1 MKNIFDFATKE
12 LSQDAFLSWFIASYD
27 EPEVS
32 EYSYEFINFLTGYH
46 FINVGDIKKVAIKQ
60 QCDGIDVVVDFWTN
74 DDLHYVLIIEDKT
87 TSSAH
92 TSQLEKYA
100 KTMDGWNNNEEGYI
114 NRRRKVFYK
123 VNHLTDQDKKELE
136 IGNKKYDES
145 DKWRVF
151 DINKIYSFFSNIK
164 ETESQILNS
173 YALHIKQIYKD
184 LNEVSD
190 LTINEWNYVNFET
203 FFRNVINEEFK
214 KRDWPYSFNSGM
226 WHGKVLSA
234 AFYYYPKNE
243 KLNKITKGGF
253 PSFAYPFIEF
263 VYRKYSNEILIY
275 SHISYHWYDDKKDK
289 NEPNRYTWKWSEYE
303 PNIEEAKAFMEE
315 VKKAIKEKVDVKVR
329 KMESKSSQSISKDSI
344 KITKSKEELEKAI
357 LDKLEIY
364 FEAFKIA
371 DERY

>member
-12 LSQDAFLSWFIASYD
+12 LSQDAFLSWFIASYN

-32 EYSYEFINFLTGYH
+32 KYSYKFINFLTGYH
-46 FINVGDIKKVAIKQ
+46 FNVGDIKKVTIKQ
-60 QCDGIDVVVDFWTN
+60 QCEDIDIVVDFWTKDN
-74 DDLHYVLIIEDKT
+74 LHYVLIIEDKT

-100 KTMDGWNNNEEGYI
+100 KIMDGWNNNEEGYI

-173 YALHIKQIYKD
+173 YVLHIKQIYKD

-190 LTINEWNYVNFET
+190 LPINEWNYVNFDT
-203 FFRNVINEEFK
+203 FFKNAVNEEFK
-214 KRDWPYSFNSGM
+214 KRDWPYSFNSWM
-226 WHGKVLSA
+226 WYGKTLCV
-234 AFYYYPKNE
+234 AFYYYSKNG
-243 KLNKITKGGF
+243 KLNKNTKGEF
-253 PSFAYPFIEF
+253 PSFAYPLIEF

-275 SHISYHWYDDKKDK
+275 SHIEYHWYDDKKDK
-289 NEPNRYTWKWSEYE
+289 NEPNQYTWKRSEYE
-303 PNIEEAKAFMEE
+303 PNTEEAKAFMEE
-315 VKKAIKEKVDVKVR
+315 VKKAIKEKVGVKVR

-344 KITKSKEELEKAI
+344 KINQSKEELVKAI

>member
-1 MKNIFDFATKE
+1 MKNIFDFAAKE
-12 LSQDAFLSWFIASYD
+12 LSQDAFLSWFIASYN
-27 EPEVS
+27 EPEIS
-32 EYSYEFINFLTGYH
+32 EYSYKFINFLTGYH
-46 FINVGDIKKVAIKQ
+46 FNVGDIKKVAIKQ
-60 QCDGIDVVVDFWTN
+60 QCDGIDIVVDFWTN

-100 KTMDGWNNNEEGYI
+100 KTMDGWNNNEEGYL

-136 IGNKKYDES
+136 IGNKKYEEN

-164 ETESQILNS
+164 KTESQILNS
-173 YALHIKQIYKD
+173 YVLHINQIYKD
-184 LNEVSD
+184 LNEVSG
-190 LTINEWNYVNFET
+190 LPINEWNYVNFDT
-203 FFRNVINEEFK
+203 FFKNVVNEEFK
-214 KRDWPYSFNSGM
+214 KREWPYSFNSGM

-234 AFYYYPKNE
+234 AFYYYPKNK
-243 KLNKITKGGF
+243 KLNKITKGEF
-253 PSFAYPFIEF
+253 PSFVYPFIEF
-263 VYRKYSNEILIY
+263 VYRKYSDEILIY
-275 SHISYHWYDDKKDK
+275 SHISYHWYDDRKDK
-289 NEPNRYTWKWSEYE
+289 NEPNQYTWKWSEYE

-315 VKKAIKEKVDVKVR
+315 VKKAIKEKVGVKVR

-344 KITKSKEELEKAI
+344 KINGSKEKLEKAI

-364 FEAFKIA
+364 FEAFKTV
-371 DERY
+371 DERS